1 MKAAQTEVSYGRL
14 SAMTANLIMSQE
26 LSDYYKIPENLLAKV
41 AVLPRS
47 GDMGFFQFGSKAT
60 CYGQSASGV
69 SPRVENSCSYDA
81 ARSASIVGSAI
92 LLPFDPTRVID
103 NLRREVYVGSLTPA
117 RERLLTQEW
126 MLKAYYGIRR
136 VLPVGIRQH
145 MQRAYFSDWK
155 QRPFPAWPVDVGV
168 DSIHEQLLLLSMKA
182 TCAKRIPFIWFW
194 PAASPNCLILTHDVE
209 TAAGRD
215 FTAQLIDLDD
225 SYGFKASFQVIP
237 EKRYKVPDHYVQA
250 IRSRGCE
257 FNIHDLNH
265 DGHLYREREEFLRRA
280 KLINEY
286 GRRYHAR
293 GFRAGSMYRRIDWYD
308 AYEFSYDMSL
318 CNVAHLEPKRGGCC
332 TVMPFFIGQ
341 IVELPLTTSQ
351 DYSVFHILN
360 NRSIDLWKEQI
371 NLIRAKN
378 GLMSFL
384 THPDY
389 LISRRTRSVYESLL
403 DHLRQIVLEDKTW
416 VALPGELDEWW
427 RARSRMKLVNKGGDW
442 VVEGFGCERA
452 SIAYAVLDGDCLV
465 YEVPITE
472 HRPQL
477 NQKHQ
482 FCASDKPVGMQDSE
496 LQN

>member
-1 MKAAQTEVSYGRL
+1 MKAAQTEVSYRRAECYHGQ
-14 SAMTANLIMSQE
+14 SIMSQE
-26 LSDYYKIPENLLAKV
+26 LSDYYKIPENLLAEF
-41 AVLPRS
+41 AVPSLS
-47 GDMGFFQFGSKAT
+47 GDAGFFQFGSKAT

-69 SPRVENSCSYDA
+69 SRHVENSCSYDA
-81 ARSASIVGSAI
+81 VRSTHIIGPSIRLS
-92 LLPFDPTRVID
+92 FDPTRVIE
-103 NLRREVYVGSLTPA
+103 NLRREVYVDSLTPD
-117 RERLLTQEW
+117 RERILTQEW
-126 MLKAYYGIRR
+126 ILKAYYGIRGA
-136 VLPVGIRQH
+136 LPVAIRQYV
-145 MQRAYFSDWK
+145 QRAYFSDWS
-155 QRPFPAWPVDVGV
+155 QRPFPAWPVDVSV
-168 DSIHEQLLLLSMKA
+168 DRVHEQLLSLSMKA
-182 TCAKRIPFIWFW
+182 TGVKRIPFIWFW

-215 FTAQLIDLDD
+215 FTPQLIDLDE

-265 DGHLYREREEFLRRA
+265 DGHLYWEREEFLRRA

-293 GFRAGSMYRRIDWYD
+293 GFRSGSMYRRIDWYD

-360 NRSIDLWKEQI
+360 HRSIDLWKEQV

-389 LISRRTRSVYESLL
+389 VISRRARNVYESLL
-403 DHLRQIVLEDKTW
+403 DHLRQIVMRDKTW

-427 RARSRMKLVNKGGDW
+427 RARSRMKLVNKGGEW
-442 VVEGFGCERA
+442 VIEGFGRERA
-452 SIAYAVLDGDCLV
+452 SIAYAVLDGDRLV
-465 YEVPITE
+465 YEVLGTQ
-472 HRPQL
+472 HNRQL
-477 NQKHQ
+477 NEERH
-482 FCASDKPVGMQDSE
+482 FSDVG
-496 LQN
+496 